1 MNNFTIIFENDDFI
15 AIDKPS
21 GLLTIPDRQQSEI
34 SLKEKLQ
41 QLYPS
46 IYTVH
51 RLDKETSGI
60 VLFAKTESM
69 HKWLSQAFENRNVE
83 KYYIGIVQGRLD
95 SMTGSI
101 DAPIAEHL
109 LKKGLMVVH
118 RNGKEALTGYEVM
131 ETFPQYSLI
140 KFRLHTGRT
149 HQLRVHSKHIGHPL
163 ACDPVYGDGKP
174 VFLSTIKK
182 KYKASNKEE
191 EQPVINRLALHS
203 YQLIFEDPSGIKR
216 ELTAPVPKIF
226 RALMQQLKK
235 IN

>member
-1 MNNFTIIFENDDFI
+1 MSNYSIIFENDDFI
-15 AIDKPS
+15 AINKPS

-41 QLYPS
+41 QIYSS

-83 KYYIGIVQGRLD
+83 KYYIGIVKGKPE
-95 SMTGSI
+95 SMSGSI
-101 DAPIAEHL
+101 EAPISEHL
-109 LKKGLMVVH
+109 VKKGLMVVH
-118 RNGKEALTGYEVM
+118 RNGKEALTGYEVI
-131 ETFPQYSLI
+131 ETFPQYSMV

-149 HQLRVHSKHIGHPL
+149 HQLRVHSKHIGHSL

-174 VFLSTIKK
+174 VFLSSIKK
-182 KYKASNKEE
+182 KYNTAKEEE
-191 EQPVINRLALHS
+191 EQPILNRLALHS
-203 YQLIFEDPSGIKR
+203 YQLIFEDPAGTR
-216 ELTAPVPKIF
+216 HDLTAPVPKNF